1 MSPFIFIA
9 GCALAIVI
17 FLLLLHFRMLG
28 RHNILPS
35 AALVITQTPGNQS
48 PRAHAHAT
56 AILATKLVDTVIYV
70 AQPPFPS
77 QRDGIYHL
85 IIPTYENRRGPRTPY
100 TLFIRL
106 LQLSFAIATAIRDA
120 SKLPVKITH
129 VLVNSPPV
137 VPTLP
142 IVAFLRPFLFPAARL
157 IADVHNSAFTL
168 MALTSPP
175 AIVRIAAVVEA
186 LAFHAADGRITVSH
200 ALSRFLRSRF
210 LLNATTVYDKPQKH
224 FIDIC
229 RSSTTFSFHHV
240 LQEHGKIV
248 ASSDHPIYRPI
259 SSGSSP
265 NRVPIPVLVSSSS
278 WTPDEDFSILL
289 LALSKLDAH
298 LRPLLVVLTGKGPDQ
313 QAFIDSVFALQL
325 RHVAVAFVWLPS
337 DLYARLLVHSTLGV
351 CLHASSSGVD
361 LPMKAVDMLG
371 AGLPILALR
380 FPAIT
385 ELVTPDMGFL
395 FGNADELVDLIIRL
409 THREPEIL
417 PRLRANIRHAVD
429 TDHDWLSHWRCHAFH
444 VLQPS

>member
-1 MSPFIFIA
+1 MSLFIIIA
-9 GCALAIVI
+9 GCALAIII

-28 RHNILPS
+28 QHSVLPS

-48 PRAHAHAT
+48 PRAYAHAT
-56 AILATKLVDTVIYV
+56 AILATKLTDTVIYV

-77 QRDGIYHL
+77 QCDDIYRL
-85 IIPTYENRRGPRTPY
+85 IIPTYENRRDQRTPY

-142 IVAFLRPFLFPAARL
+142 IVTFLRPFLFPAARL
-157 IADVHNSAFTL
+157 VVDVHNPAFTL

-175 AIVRIAAVVEA
+175 AIVRIAAVAEA
-186 LAFHAADGRITVSH
+186 LAFHAADGHITVSH
-200 ALSRFLRSRF
+200 ALSCFLRSRF

-224 FIDIC
+224 FIDVC

-240 LQEHGKIV
+240 LQKHGKIV
-248 ASSDHPIYRPI
+248 ASSDHPIYRQPN
-259 SSGSSP
+259 SERSP
-265 NRVPIPVLVSSSS
+265 DQVPIPVLVSSSS

-289 LALSKLDAH
+289 LALPKLDAL
-298 LRPLLVVLTGKGPDQ
+298 LRPLLVVLTGKGPDR
-313 QAFIDSVFALQL
+313 QAFIDSVFALRL
-325 RHVAVAFVWLPS
+325 HHVAVAFVWLPS

-361 LPMKAVDMLG
+361 LPMKAVDMLA

-380 FPAIT
+380 FPAIK
-385 ELVTPDMGFL
+385 ELINPEVGFL
-395 FGNADELVDLIIRL
+395 FGDADELVNLVIRL

-417 PRLRANIRHAVD
+417 PRLRTNIRHAVD
-429 TDHDWLSHWRCHAFH
+429 TDHDWLSHWRCHALH